1 MADDRRRTIPGGSFF
16 KETAPDRR
24 PTMSG
29 TGEREFPPRATRAP
43 VVVEV
48 RYRYESIIDFV
59 ETQSMN
65 VSRTGMFIASADPVA
80 VGTMLDFEVTLSD
93 GFCLLKGRAEVAR
106 SSQTPRGLGVKFVQ
120 LDAGSQKLIGRIVE
134 VNALEGRKPT
144 VPMDF
149 APLDANAPRIV
160 SFPGAT
166 TAVGGVVWREQE
178 VVIELNTVTVS
189 YFVYNPLLNIRLGGF
204 VVPAEREV
212 PLGTIFTV
220 AISSMTGE
228 SLFSGKGKVVAKHE
242 KRLGIRLVD
251 VEKTVLTRLQAEV
264 SRLVASGK

>member
-1 MADDRRRTIPGGSFF
+1 MADDRRRTLTGGSFF
-16 KETAPDRR
+16 KETTTAERR
-24 PTMSG
+24 PG
-29 TGEREFPPRATRAP
+29 GERENTRGAARAP
-43 VVVEV
+43 VVVPV

-65 VSRTGMFIASADPVA
+65 VSRTGMFIAAADPLA
-80 VGTMLDFEVTLSD
+80 LGTVLDFEVSLTD
-93 GFCLLKGRAEVAR
+93 GFVLLRGKAEVAR

-120 LDAGSQKLIGRIVE
+120 LDPASQKLISRIVE

-149 APLDANAPRIV
+149 APLDATPPRQMN
-160 SFPGAT
+160 FPGQAT
-166 TAVGGVVWREQE
+166 AMGGVVWREQD
-178 VVIELNTVTVS
+178 VIIQLNPVTVS

-212 PLGTIFTV
+212 PLGTMFTV
-220 AISSMTGE
+220 AISTISGE

-251 VEKTVLTRLQAEV
+251 VEKTVLSRLQAEV
-264 SRLVASGK
+264 SKLVPSTK

>member
-1 MADDRRRTIPGGSFF
+1 MA
-16 KETAPDRR
+16 
-24 PTMSG
+24 
-29 TGEREFPPRATRAP
+29 PRAARAP
-43 VVVEV
+43 VVVAV
-48 RYRYESIIDFV
+48 RYKYESIIDFV

-65 VSRTGMFIASADPVA
+65 VSRTGMFIASADPVT
-80 VGTMLDFEVTLSD
+80 VGTVLDFEVTLSD

-120 LDAGSQKLIGRIVE
+120 LDAASQKLIGRIVE

-149 APLDANAPRIV
+149 APLDSNAPRTV
-160 SFPGAT
+160 NFPGA
-166 TAVGGVVWREQE
+166 AAAMGGVVWREQE
-178 VVIELNTVTVS
+178 VIIQLNPVTVS

-212 PLGTIFTV
+212 PLGTMFTV
-220 AISSMTGE
+220 AISNVAGE

-242 KRLGIRLVD
+242 KRLGIRLID
-251 VEKTVLTRLQAEV
+251 VEKPVLTRLQAEV
-264 SRLVASGK
+264 SRLVPSGNK